1 MPAAIQQIIFAQGM
15 QVQKAYLQ
23 NVAISVKIAVLPVG
37 IPIQYI
43 ISIQVVHYSFWLL
56 EY

>member
-1 MPAAIQQIIFAQGM
+1 MPAAIQNIIFAQRMRVKKG
-15 QVQKAYLQ
+15 YLQ
-23 NVAISVKIAVLPVG
+23 NVAISVKIAVLPVR

-43 ISIQVVHYSFWLL
+43 ISIQVEHYFFRLL